1 MSARRWLWQGADMT
15 RLDLEEAV
23 VQALEA
29 HGWMVTYHPRDV
41 VETVYGTPGEPV
53 IRGVHDGRALWLA
66 ARSHAERLSEL
77 EATWMSS
84 LAEVP
89 DAIVRVIRPDTL
101 TAFRAELTRTG
112 GRLGVEGVR
121 GLDVEL
127 RRADL
132 VAI

>member
-1 MSARRWLWQGADMT
+1 MT
-15 RLDLEEAV
+15 QLDLEEAV

-29 HGWMVTYHPRDV
+29 HGWMVTYHPRTV

-66 ARSHAERLSEL
+66 CRSHGGRLTEL
-77 EATWMSS
+77 EATWMSA

-89 DAIVRVIRPDTL
+89 DAIVRVVRPDTL

-112 GRLGVEGVR
+112 GRMALEGMK
-121 GLDVEL
+121 GLEVEL

-132 VAI
+132 VAV